1 MNAVEGMARNVDAVA
16 HGLRLIV
23 EKWLGTDFP
32 ADLRVSE
39 AVGMSGKRR
48 QYVRVEVPCRS
59 DGAALYFF
67 LHDDG
72 TWDVFP
78 QEEQGLAMSSRFF
91 AA

>member
-1 MNAVEGMARNVDAVA
+1 MNMVEVMAGDVDAVTR
-16 HGLRLIV
+16 GLRRIV
-23 EKWLGTDFP
+23 GKWLGTDFP
-32 ADLRVSE
+32 LDLRIG
-39 AVGMSGKRR
+39 ATCGISGNRQ
-48 QYVRVEVPCRS
+48 QYVRIELPCRN

-78 QEEQGLAMSSRFF
+78 QEEQGLAMSSRLF

>member
-1 MNAVEGMARNVDAVA
+1 MNTVEVMAGDVDAVA
-16 HGLRLIV
+16 RGLRLIV

-32 ADLRVSE
+32 EDLRINE
-39 AVGMSGKRR
+39 AFGVAGNRR
-48 QYVRVEVPCRS
+48 QYVRIEVPCRGE
-59 DGAALYFF
+59 GAALYFF

-78 QEEQGLAMSSRFF
+78 QEEQGIAMSSRLF